1 MKAKRKPYTP
11 GSLMDPALAA
21 AIKAAREAKGL
32 TQKQLAALVGVS
44 TATASLWEEGRRGI
58 STFHALMVSRV
69 LGVEITMESP
79 LSASQQKKLANAPT
93 VNG

>member
-21 AIKAAREAKGL
+21 RIKAAREAKGL
-32 TQKQLAALVGVS
+32 TQKQLAAMVGVS

-58 STFHALMVSRV
+58 SAFHALMVSRL
-69 LGVEITMESP
+69 LGVEVSIESI
-79 LSASQQKKLANAPT
+79 LTVSQQKKLANSPCPAW
-93 VNG
+93 